1 MNRFRGTPPSG
12 AKRRTMSRLLAV
24 IALAGTVAAL
34 GAAAASPVT
43 AEPIRGG
50 TTLRIN
56 VPEAVGAKTVIGQ
69 LTVDRVT
76 ERGYVTAWDC
86 SAPRPNKSD
95 LNYNGFIVPVA
106 SNRLIVAAA
115 DNGDICFYT
124 SATAELVIDISA
136 VTTAFENVT
145 VARTD
150 TRTTTGLAAGEV
162 LEMRVPAAAGGK
174 TVHGQLTVDNVTSRG
189 YVTAWDCSE
198 PMPIKSDL
206 NFDGTVKPVASN
218 RLVVTASELG
228 DVCFYTMSEAD
239 LIIDVNGVTDD
250 IDVFANQRTDTR
262 ETGTRIERGAV
273 ARINVPQAAGAKTVF
288 GQLTVDQVFGYSGYV
303 TAWDC
308 SEPRPLKSDLNF
320 SGFWSQVASNRLVL
334 TANDAGDMCFYFSE
348 AGALIVD
355 VSGVSDDIDAIP
367 NQRFDTR
374 TADDG
379 FVGIGTLPPDSHIC
393 APGET
398 DIAGVIYGWSGYDE
412 VGNPTYWRIPYCAD

>member
-1 MNRFRGTPPSG
+1 MNRLHETSHGG
-12 AKRRTMSRLLAV
+12 AKRRTLSRLLAV
-24 IALAGTVAAL
+24 IALAGTVAAV
-34 GAAAASPVT
+34 GAPDDGPVA
-43 AEPIRGG
+43 AEPIAAGQ
-50 TTLRIN
+50 TLRIN
-56 VPEAVGAKTVIGQ
+56 VPEARGAKTVIGQ

-76 ERGYVTAWDC
+76 QRGFVTAWDC
-86 SAPRPNKSD
+86 SAPRPLKSD
-95 LNYNGFIVPVA
+95 LNYDGFIVPTA

-115 DNGDICFYT
+115 DNGDVCFYT

-136 VTTAFENVT
+136 VTAAFEDVT
-145 VARTD
+145 VPRTD
-150 TRTTTGLAAGEV
+150 TRNSEGLAAGEV

-198 PMPIKSDL
+198 PMPVKSDL
-206 NFDGTVKPVASN
+206 NFDGTVKPVSSN
-218 RLVVTASELG
+218 RLVVTASDLG
-228 DVCFYTMSEAD
+228 DVCFFTMSAAD
-239 LIIDVNGVTDD
+239 LIVDVNGVTDD
-250 IDVFANQRTDTR
+250 IDVFANQRTDSR
-262 ETGTRIERGAV
+262 EQGTRVERGGV
-273 ARINVPQAAGAKTVF
+273 ARVNVPQAAGAKTVF
-288 GQLTVDQVFGYSGYV
+288 GQLTVDLVFGYSGYV

-320 SGFWSQVASNRLVL
+320 SGFWSQVASNRLVV
-334 TANDAGDMCFYFSE
+334 TANAAGDMCFYFSE

-355 VSGVSDDIDAIP
+355 VSGVSDDVDAIP

-379 FVGIGTLPPDSHIC
+379 FIGIGTPPPNSHIC

-398 DIAGVIYGWSGYDE
+398 DIVGVIYGWSGYDE